1 MADDKTKGGVL
12 RPAGQTSGNVVSPA
26 NKNGSDDGGDDE
38 NWYGGSGSGGSGGGG
53 GGDIS
58 DEEQQAFDNLGG
70 IVGFNQDTLTGADE
84 NANRVYDVADEQ
96 SENLW
101 KAQTKQNRRQAG
113 NDWFTNQQNLQAV
126 TDALRD
132 RSGNAMNG
140 SYLYDLW
147 DLVARKDDQ
156 DDAAVLDAMRENQD
170 QLNASYFE
178 ALASNNNGRNEQAMK
193 TESSLRELASD
204 YVAQGNNINPEL
216 VEDYID
222 AENHDLDIP
231 DWLTIDWFDDHLRE
245 ALEPE
250 EQGFYRPDD
259 AAEEARRKG
268 LLKPVRNTASSAN
281 RSYRDKLFGAYSRR
295 NQ

>member
-1 MADDKTKGGVL
+1 MPDEKTTGGVL
-12 RPAGQTSGNVVSPA
+12 RPAGQTAGDVVTPA
-26 NKNGSDDGGDDE
+26 NRNGSDDGGDE
-38 NWYGGSGSGGSGGGG
+38 TWYGGGGSGGSGGG

-58 DEEQQAFDNLGG
+58 DEEQKAFDVLGG
-70 IVGFNQDTLTGADE
+70 VAGFNQDTLTGNDE
-84 NANRVYDVADEQ
+84 NANKVYDIADEQ

-101 KAQTKQNRRQAG
+101 RAQTEQNRRQAG

-126 TDALRD
+126 TAALTD

-140 SYLYDLW
+140 SYVYDLW
-147 DLVARKDDQ
+147 DLIARKDDQ

-193 TESSLRELASD
+193 TEASLRELASD
-204 YVAQGNNINPEL
+204 YIAQGNNINPEL
-216 VEDYID
+216 VEDYVD
-222 AENHDLDIP
+222 VENHDLEIP
-231 DWLTIDWFDDHLRE
+231 DWLEIDWFDEHLSE

-268 LLKPVRNTASSAN
+268 LLRPARNAASSAN